1 MFSEGGP
8 RPYDQN
14 EIGTPTTPA
23 DLEKAKANFSPDAP
37 ENPVITRQ
45 REQEVRE
52 KAKRDRRNSAIL
64 TAAGL
69 AAAAAITFGPR
80 EATSADTSLPDN
92 RFTPE
97 RTAAMPEAT
106 PITSMQAAEKALAD
120 ARAAEEAS
128 KTLVA
133 ELNQPEEVPATV
145 LNQDFA
151 GLQTQRLE

>member
-23 DLEKAKANFSPDAP
+23 DLKRAEANFSPDAQ

-45 REQEVRE
+45 REQEARE
-52 KAKRDRRNSAIL
+52 KASRDRRNKVIL

-69 AAAAAITFGPR
+69 AATAAIAFGPR
-80 EATSADTSLPDN
+80 EATSTDTSLPNN

-97 RTAAMPEAT
+97 RTAAMPEVSQLT
-106 PITSMQAAEKALAD
+106 PAQAAEKALAD
-120 ARAAEEAS
+120 ARSAETAAKQLAAEMA
-128 KTLVA
+128 
-133 ELNQPEEVPATV
+133 PEGTPETV
-145 LNQDFA
+145 LTQNFE
-151 GLQTQRLE
+151 GLQTQNLE